1 MADVSGEHADAAE
14 DSVAAA
20 FQRTTMMNQSWPD
33 TLSDWTLVPPSV
45 PEGEGEPVRVFE
57 TAEAALA
64 FLSRQMGAAKSAAG
78 RPPRY
83 LKATATR

>member
-33 TLSDWTLVPPSV
+33 TLSDWTLAPPVV

-64 FLSRQMGAAKSAAG
+64 FLSRQMGAIKPAG
-78 RPPRY
+78 RRQPRY
-83 LKATATR
+83 LSSTAS